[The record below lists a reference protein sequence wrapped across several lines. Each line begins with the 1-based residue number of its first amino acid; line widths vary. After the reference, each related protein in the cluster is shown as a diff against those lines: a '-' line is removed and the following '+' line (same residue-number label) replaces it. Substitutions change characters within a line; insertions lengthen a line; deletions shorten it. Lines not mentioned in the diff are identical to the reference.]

1 MENIFINPMRYMKT
15 KMKKIKLIIKIL
27 SVVMVI
33 IPLITCIAFNLN
45 KSYSGTKFID
55 GTRVT
60 YVRVD
65 YIKFIIIELI
75 NIMIM
80 LKMLTS
86 KKEITKKFFMI
97 FIVYLIISA
106 LNPIYYI
113 IKEFAPTGP
122 KSELMGVCLE
132 KELKIFIG

>member
-1 MENIFINPMRYMKT
+1 
-15 KMKKIKLIIKIL
+15 MKKIKLIIKII
-27 SVVMVI
+27 SVIIVI

-45 KSYSGTKFID
+45 KSYSGTEFID
-55 GTRVT
+55 GTRVI

-86 KKEITKKFFMI
+86 KKEITKKFLMI
-97 FIVYLIISA
+97 FIVFFIISV

-113 IKEFAPTGP
+113 RKEITPTGP
-122 KSELMGVCLE
+122 KSELMGLGLK
-132 KELKIFIG
+132 KELKNIYWIDVTNFVEMWE